1 MSGEKC
7 LPSERK
13 EGEESREACSVKLEA
28 MEEHFHGG
36 QEVDK
41 ANTLS
46 NISQLKQRESEKPY
60 NIPNQ
65 AAMQHINSIQ
75 C

>member
-1 MSGEKC
+1 MPGEKG

-13 EGEESREACSVKLEA
+13 EGEESSEACPVKLEA
-28 MEEHFHGG
+28 EEEHFHVG

-46 NISQLKQRESEKPY
+46 DVS
-60 NIPNQ
+60 
-65 AAMQHINSIQ
+65 
-75 C
+75 